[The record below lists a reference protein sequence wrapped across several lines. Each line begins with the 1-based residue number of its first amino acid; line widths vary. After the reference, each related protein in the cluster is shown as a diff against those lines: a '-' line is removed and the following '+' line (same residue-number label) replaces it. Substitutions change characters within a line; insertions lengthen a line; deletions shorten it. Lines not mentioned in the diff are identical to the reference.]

1 MSEQKKQS
9 ETPSQ
14 NTPHD
19 SPSSDQEADGAR
31 RSLVGLLSTV
41 GMAGALA
48 ASYGTLAAFMG
59 RFLYPAKPLT
69 KGWMFVTE
77 IDRLEPGDSL
87 VYQTPSGA
95 TVNIARQGGG
105 QSSTDFIAL
114 SSTCPHLGCQVHWEG
129 QNNRFFCPCHNGIF
143 DPSGKAIGGPPGEA
157 GQSLPSFPLKVAGS
171 LLYIE
176 VPLAELAQGEG
187 RILEAPWRSSG
198 PGHDPC
204 LGPRAGAVCR
214 LTAPNPSRSA

>member
-1 MSEQKKQS
+1 MSEQIKQPEQPDQTTTQDS
-9 ETPSQ
+9 TAAET
-14 NTPHD
+14 TD
-19 SPSSDQEADGAR
+19 AER

-59 RFLYPAKPLT
+59 RFLYPAKPAT
-69 KGWMFVTE
+69 KGWMFVAE
-77 IDRLEPGDSL
+77 IDSLEPGDSL
-87 VYQTPSGA
+87 VYRTPSGA

-105 QSSTDFIAL
+105 ESVDDFIAL

-129 QNNRFFCPCHNGIF
+129 QNDRFFCPCHNGIF
-143 DPSGKAIGGPPGEA
+143 DPSGKAIGGPPAEA
-157 GQSLPSFPLKVAGS
+157 GQSLPSFPIKVAGN

-176 VPLAELAQGEG
+176 VPLAELALGEG
-187 RILEAPWRSSG
+187 EVLDAPWRPPG

-204 LGPRAGAVCR
+204 LCP
-214 LTAPNPSRSA
+214 LPTSTSSNPQRRT